1 MKKTF
6 KIKSLITAL
15 CAILVVVSLVFTL
28 TACGDDK
35 TDVPTTEPTST
46 EAPVSTTETVKPIED
61 ETTTETETTTEEA
74 VETEAP
80 TTQSSGSS
88 GGSYAPETTKKPAT
102 TSAPQTTKA
111 PETTKKQES
120 NNKVNQFDDIEV
132 KDKDREEPPTT
143 PSGAFDMGAMNE
155 ASKEEN
161 GGTVYF

>member
-61 ETTTETETTTEEA
+61 EETETTSPSTTEEV

-80 TTQSSGSS
+80 TQKPTE
-88 GGSYAPETTKKPAT
+88 APKPT
-102 TSAPQTTKA
+102 PKPTEAPTKA
-111 PETTKKQES
+111 PETTKKQEPKPTQAPTKAPETTKKPQS
-120 NNKVNQFDDIEV
+120 SSSS
-132 KDKDREEPPTT
+132 KDEPPTF
-143 PSGAFDMGAMNE
+143 AD
-155 ASKEEN
+155 
-161 GGTVYF
+161 GTVDFGAVREEVEEEMGGIVYF